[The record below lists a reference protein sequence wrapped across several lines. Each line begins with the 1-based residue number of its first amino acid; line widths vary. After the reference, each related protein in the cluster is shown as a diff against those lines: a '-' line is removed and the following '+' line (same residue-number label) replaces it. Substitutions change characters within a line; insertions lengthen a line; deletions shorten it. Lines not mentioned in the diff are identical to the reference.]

1 MNEDIK
7 TVYHRILF
15 DREAPGEAPDQAARE
30 QLQAEF
36 GRKRRRL
43 MWIAW
48 GFIAFEFAQMALL
61 AAVYLSVSDT
71 KLLIALAA
79 LIIMSFEG
87 TVLMKLWYWVVHTRL
102 LMVREVKELRLEL
115 AELAAQAKSAG
126 E

>member
-1 MNEDIK
+1 MNDDLK
-7 TVYHRILF
+7 NVYHRILF
-15 DREAPGEAPDQAARE
+15 DKNAPGEEPEQAARE

-36 GRKRRRL
+36 TRKRNRL

-48 GFIAFEFAQMALL
+48 GFIAFECAQIMFFAS
-61 AAVYLSVSDT
+61 VYLAVSNT
-71 KLLIALAA
+71 KVLIALAA

-102 LMVREVKELRLEL
+102 LLVREVKELRLEV
-115 AELAAQAKSAG
+115 AELAARNAPPG